1 MKYLE
6 QRIQELE
13 LEVKLLKAKNKLN
26 DTSSYLNNY
35 PPYNNPNSPDYMY
48 NHSDTTLLSAESDLE
63 TTFASPWDTSE
74 KFACSIDTIK
84 VGLSSTV
91 DDTSSNS
98 NYIDSSDLPQCYPPY
113 PEIIGSYDNFDWN
126 TMKDWASFNQ
136 TDEIPP
142 YPGHYNTNF
151 LKEDKNFNDVINE
164 NVIDD
169 YGFKMNDDV
178 ITSWGFKSDFDKQDR
193 DFLAYLNSTEKK
205 IEKDFGKI
213 ISKFKILTHEWE
225 MDGYGYIV
233 SDLEYN
239 KNAIVTNHGKPMVVN
254 KSYLNDII
262 SEYKERIQDTQ
273 RALFLINE

>member
-6 QRIQELE
+6 QRVEELE

-26 DTSSYLNNY
+26 DTSRYFNNY
-35 PPYNNPNSPDYMY
+35 PPYKDPNKEDYMY
-48 NHSDTTLLSAESDLE
+48 NHLDMSLLSG
-63 TTFASPWDTSE
+63 
-74 KFACSIDTIK
+74 
-84 VGLSSTV
+84 VNV
-91 DDTSSNS
+91 
-98 NYIDSSDLPQCYPPY
+98 DSSDLPQCYPPY
-113 PEIIGSYDNFDWN
+113 PDVIGSYDNFDWN
-126 TMKDWASFNQ
+126 TMKDWVSFNQ

-142 YPGHYNTNF
+142 YPGH
-151 LKEDKNFNDVINE
+151 EEI
-164 NVIDD
+164 
-169 YGFKMNDDV
+169 
-178 ITSWGFKSDFDKQDR
+178 SDFSSEKLDK
-193 DFLAYLNSTEKK
+193 TEKT

-233 SDLEYN
+233 RDLEYN

-262 SEYKERIQDTQ
+262 AGYKEIIQETQ

>member
-6 QRIQELE
+6 QRVEELE
-13 LEVKLLKAKNKLN
+13 KEVNLLKAKNKLN

-48 NHSDTTLLSAESDLE
+48 NDPSLTLLSEPDFE
-63 TTFASPWDTSE
+63 TSFASPWDSSDTEKQPLNTITLKTS
-74 KFACSIDTIK
+74 SI
-84 VGLSSTV
+84 V
-91 DDTSSNS
+91 DDTIISDILN
-98 NYIDSSDLPQCYPPY
+98 NIDAFEYPN
-113 PEIIGSYDNFDWN
+113 IIGSWD
-126 TMKDWASFNQ
+126 
-136 TDEIPP
+136 
-142 YPGHYNTNF
+142 
-151 LKEDKNFNDVINE
+151 DKPFNDVINE
-164 NVIDD
+164 NVTDE

-178 ITSWGFKSDFDKQDR
+178 ITSWGFESEFDKQDK
-193 DFLAYLNSTEKK
+193 DFLKYLNSTEKK

-233 SDLEYN
+233 RDLEYN

-262 SEYKERIQDTQ
+262 SGYKERIQETQ